1 MHCPLALPHP
11 RVDPSIP
18 LGMGQLARD
27 GEVGGGGPA
36 NLYLR
41 EVGHHLIGRKRE
53 SSLYLKVLLNKY

>member
-41 EVGHHLIGRKRE
+41 EEGHHLIGRKRE
-53 SSLYLKVLLNKY
+53 HPGI